1 VVAVSFLPPLLAASP
16 AGALG
21 PPFGGCGLSAGG
33 CGAWFCWGVAAG
45 LEEGMGLVLSEPAC
59 KKALLAVFIPSLRSV
74 GMCVYMHL

>member
-1 VVAVSFLPPLLAASP
+1 
-16 AGALG
+16 
-21 PPFGGCGLSAGG
+21 
-33 CGAWFCWGVAAG
+33 VAAG